1 MTSECPGTH
10 CSLTSRARVQIAIG
24 AEETQGAALRERLRA
39 AKEDAAAKASA
50 YAAQVQLRLKSETDA
65 AEVAESL
72 LVADQTIDTLSAE
85 VEESRARETQ
95 LEGDLAV
102 AKQAAAEQGQAVRR
116 HAAALEHAAALR
128 LEDGYAPGSAPHD
141 LAAG

>member
-1 MTSECPGTH
+1 M
-10 CSLTSRARVQIAIG
+10 
-24 AEETQGAALRERLRA
+24 
-39 AKEDAAAKASA
+39 
-50 YAAQVQLRLKSETDA
+50 
-65 AEVAESL
+65 
-72 LVADQTIDTLSAE
+72 
-85 VEESRARETQ
+85 
-95 LEGDLAV
+95 

>member
-1 MTSECPGTH
+1 MTWTAAHLP
-10 CSLTSRARVQIAIG
+10 SRAPVQIAIG
-24 AEETQGAALRERLRA
+24 AEETQGAALRERLRV
-39 AKEDAAAKASA
+39 AKEVAAAKA
-50 YAAQVQLRLKSETDA
+50 AACAAEERLRLKTETDA